1 MGRPVDVHTPATRQ
15 TPYAE
20 LSPED
25 PYLVAEVGCNHCGDF
40 DAAVEM
46 VRVAAEFC
54 KAPAVKFQKRNPREV
69 LSPREYARPHPD
81 PHHSYGDT
89 YGAHREFLEL
99 SLEQHRRL
107 QRECRDWGVEYSCSV
122 WDMTSARDI
131 AGLAPA
137 FIKVPSA
144 CNTHF
149 EMAAL
154 LCDSFGGDIHV
165 SLGMTT
171 ARETEAVVSF
181 YQERGRAED
190 LVLYHCTSGY
200 PVAFEDVN
208 LLEIPRLI
216 ETYGGAVK
224 AVGFSGHHKGISVDV
239 AAYALGARF
248 FERHYTLDRTLK
260 GTDHAASLEPDGVRR
275 LWRDLQVA
283 RTVLRRKPQDILEV
297 EAPQRAKL
305 KWDRPQ

>member
-1 MGRPVDVHTPATRQ
+1 MRTPNAQ
-15 TPYAE
+15 HVSYAE
-20 LSPED
+20 LPPEA
-25 PYLVAEVGCNHCGDF
+25 PFLVAEVGCNHCGDF
-40 DAAVEM
+40 ETAVEM

-54 KAPAVKFQKRNPREV
+54 KVPAVKFQKRNPREV
-69 LSPREYARPHPD
+69 LSPEEYARPHPD

-89 YGAHREFLEL
+89 YGAHREFLEFTL
-99 SLEQHRRL
+99 DQHRRL
-107 QRECRDWGVEYSCSV
+107 QDECRRWGAAYSCSV
-122 WDMTSARDI
+122 WDMTSAREI
-131 AGLAPA
+131 AELAPA

-149 EMAAL
+149 ELAAL

-171 ARETEAVVSF
+171 RAETEEIVAF
-181 YQERGRAED
+181 YQERGRAKD
-190 LVLYHCTSGY
+190 MVLYHCTSGY
-200 PVAFEDVN
+200 PVDFEDVN
-208 LLEIPRLI
+208 LLEIPHLMN
-216 ETYGGAVK
+216 TFGGTVK
-224 AVGFSGHHKGISVDV
+224 AVGFSGHHRGIAVDV

-283 RTVLRRKPQDILEV
+283 RTAMRRKPQDILPV